1 MSDPCRKAPCFH
13 GGSLLRA
20 LLVLFIGFD
29 LVSDVGA
36 AAAFMLRLL
45 HSSLFDRVCNP
56 LFFVSYIPIPTTRII
71 TAYVELLRTGY
82 VDFLRQLTY
91 IHEESSG
98 AAPFSRFSRL
108 SNYKKLCIFSL

>member
-1 MSDPCRKAPCFH
+1 MSDPCRKDPCFH

-20 LLVLFIGFD
+20 LLLFIDFD

-56 LFFVSYIPIPTTRII
+56 P
-71 TAYVELLRTGY
+71 LLRIVYSHSHDPHHYSIRRTVAHRLCGFPSTADLY
-82 VDFLRQLTY
+82 TRGIFG
-91 IHEESSG
+91 SSS
-98 AAPFSRFSRL
+98 F
-108 SNYKKLCIFSL
+108 